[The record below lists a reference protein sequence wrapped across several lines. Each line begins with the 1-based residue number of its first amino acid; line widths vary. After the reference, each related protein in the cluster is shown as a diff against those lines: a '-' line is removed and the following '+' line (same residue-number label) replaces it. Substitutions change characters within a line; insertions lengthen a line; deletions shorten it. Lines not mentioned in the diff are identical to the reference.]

1 MCIHF
6 PNPIISDLIDI
17 FYVLILQV
25 DFDWLTDNTGAYRTL
40 PSSCNLGYLVL
51 IVLCMIVALILN
63 ENVGNQRWLQGS
75 FTYVFS
81 VLVVLVGVD
90 FDQLTGKSGV

>member
-6 PNPIISDLIDI
+6 PNSIISDLIDM

-25 DFDWLTDNTGAYRTL
+25 DFDWLTDNTGAYGTL

-63 ENVGNQRWLQGS
+63 ENVGN
-75 FTYVFS
+75 
-81 VLVVLVGVD
+81 
-90 FDQLTGKSGV
+90 